1 MITLWFDTIDHQEWT
16 EQMDTVEQAVSVIQY
31 YMGTPEVGAKY
42 AVSGDGVVTCY
53 IEGATWEELGYG
65 Y

>member
-1 MITLWFDTIDHQEWT
+1 MITLYFDTIDHSEWT

-31 YMGTPEVGAKY
+31 YLGTPEVGAAY
-42 AVSGDGVVTCY
+42 AVSGDGIVTCY
-53 IEGATWEELGYG
+53 IEGATWKELGFG

>member
-1 MITLWFDTIDHQEWT
+1 MITLWFDTVDHQEWT
-16 EQMDTVEQAVSVIQY
+16 EQINTVEEAVSVIQY
-31 YMGTPEVGAKY
+31 YMGTPEVGAAY

-53 IEGATWEELGYG
+53 IEGATWKELGFG